1 MHNDPCDNYDGAFD
15 SVHYDDKQRNR
26 KMRKAKKKISKSDF
40 VRSFKTGTPAKDI
53 EIAAKK
59 KGIKLSARYIYVIRS
74 SDKTKNKRRGPGL
87 KKTNGSG
94 DAQLR
99 SAIAELGLARSR
111 QVLAEVEQAFA

>member
-1 MHNDPCDNYDGAFD
+1 
-15 SVHYDDKQRNR
+15 
-26 KMRKAKKKISKSDF
+26 MRKAKKKISKSDF
-40 VRSFKTGTPAKDI
+40 VRSFKSDTPAKDI
-53 EIAAKK
+53 EVAAKK

-74 SDKTKNKRRGPGL
+74 SDKTKAARRGRGPGL